1 MADTPRGLQ
10 TFQPVAKSEKTG
22 SRRFAPTDAALNAT
36 PPVKSERNLEI
47 RRNIYDQSGKDL
59 TANIKEKQTNGED
72 TGINGGA
79 SGETAIKAIEEA
91 AKEPKKPINCCSC
104 GIDCIRVRFH
114 YAKTTP
120 TTSGAAA
127 PKKYDF
133 CPACFENHRYPHS
146 MNAVDFLKLEDK
158 EYSAVKDRDAPWT
171 DTELLLLL
179 EGLEQFDENWN
190 SVADHVGTRTREE
203 CVVKFL
209 QLEIEDKYLE
219 GEINGQ
225 QSYGT
230 LDRGRIPFSQ
240 ADNPVL
246 SVVAFL
252 ASLNE
257 PSVAAAA
264 AGRSVDEM
272 RKLVRERIENGQGGE
287 PEKQSKEKEAMK
299 SEDSMEID
307 EAQGSPANAT
317 DQASGA
323 EDQEKQTSS
332 LPAIAFA
339 AAAARAAALAS
350 NEERE
355 MTRLVGG
362 VLNTMLQ
369 KLESK
374 LQRFNELDTMLQND
388 RRELE
393 RGRQQLFLDRIA
405 FRRRVAETQEAFRTA
420 SLKGGDAVLKITQ
433 GAGSAAER
441 LAFQPR
447 AGDKGSGAVGPLN
460 PGSTGYHTH
469 EI

>member
-1 MADTPRGLQ
+1 M
-10 TFQPVAKSEKTG
+10 K
-22 SRRFAPTDAALNAT
+22 AT
-36 PPVKSERNLEI
+36 PSTKAERNLEI
-47 RRNIYDQSGKDL
+47 RRNIYDPSGKNL
-59 TANIKEKQTNGED
+59 SVGVKEKQTNGED
-72 TGINGGA
+72 TGADGSA
-79 SGETAIKAIEEA
+79 SGETATKAIEEA
-91 AKEPKKPINCCSC
+91 AKEPKKPIHCSSC
-104 GIDCIRVRFH
+104 GIDCTRIRFH

-120 TTSGAAA
+120 IPSGSTV

-133 CPACFENHRYPHS
+133 CPSCFQNHRYPAS
-146 MNAVDFLKLEDK
+146 MESIGFLKLEDK
-158 EYSAVKDRDAPWT
+158 EYSTVKDRDAPWT

-209 QLEIEDKYLE
+209 QLEIEDKYLD

-225 QSYGT
+225 QSFGT
-230 LDRGRIPFSQ
+230 LDQGRIPFSQ

-252 ASLNE
+252 ASLSE

-272 RKLVRERIENGQGGE
+272 RKLVRERIENGLGGE
-287 PEKQSKEKEAMK
+287 SKKHGKGKEAMK
-299 SEDSMEID
+299 SEDSMEVD
-307 EAQGSPANAT
+307 EGEGS
-317 DQASGA
+317 QAITTNQDPVA
-323 EDQEKQTSS
+323 DDQEKQTSS

-339 AAAARAAALAS
+339 SAAARAAALAS

-362 VLNTMLQ
+362 VLNMTLQ
-369 KLESK
+369 KLELK
-374 LQRFNELDTMLQND
+374 LVQFSQMENLLQAE

-393 RGRQQLFLDRIA
+393 RGRQQLFLDRMA
-405 FRRRVAETQEAFRTA
+405 FRRRVAETQDAFRTA
-420 SLKGGDAVLKITQ
+420 SLKGGDDAVKMALD
-433 GAGSAAER
+433 AGTVAEER
-441 LAFQPR
+441 LGFQPR
-447 AGDKGSGAVGPLN
+447 AGDKPAPGAVVPRS
-460 PGSTGYHTH
+460 PADAGYRAH